1 MAKQIQR
8 LSDTS
13 NIAIL
18 NSIRNSL
25 GNDYAA
31 RVPEATKASVR
42 ETAAEIMSHRPTAN
56 AFLDQLI
63 NRIGSVIVR
72 NNSWTNPLAEF
83 KRGMLEFGDTIEEIQ
98 VGLIQARS
106 YNPHREYLEKDIF
119 GTHSPHVEANYHT
132 MNRQEFYPISVKRE
146 QLQQAFLSSTGLYEL
161 INAVL
166 QVPMNSDNW
175 DEFLLM
181 CSLFAQYEQNGG
193 YHRIHVPDAR
203 SIDAG
208 SYEAKQ
214 VIKKV
219 RATAED
225 MTFMSG
231 KYNAAGMPIA
241 ANREDLVLFS
251 TPDFNATVDVDAL
264 AGAFNLERSTL
275 AGRQVTI
282 PADKFGL
289 DGAQA
294 ILTTKDFF
302 VVADQLL
309 ENTSAENPVG
319 LTTNY
324 FLHHWQVIS
333 QSRFAPAVLFHTG
346 VDDTQAI
353 EIRGVDGVSEITLTY
368 RDGTDAT
375 GAQPRGAI
383 LVADA
388 TATSQH
394 DDGPTV
400 PAVYWSLTGNDDPT
414 TRISQHGTVHI
425 GGRETANSV
434 KITATATFIDPE
446 QPGGETTYSRSR
458 NITIDA
464 DSPMIPQ
471 WPNERPGGET
481 DYTQPDEPEEPEEPA
496 GDGEDTEGA

>member
-1 MAKQIQR
+1 MAKEIQK

-13 NIAIL
+13 NVAIL

-31 RVPEATKASVR
+31 RVTEATQAGIR
-42 ETAAEIMSHRPTAN
+42 ETASQIMGHRPNQN
-56 AFLDQLI
+56 AFLDALV

-83 KRGMLEFGDTIEEIQ
+83 KRGMLEFGDTIEEIN

-106 YNPHREYLEKDIF
+106 YDPNREYLERDIF
-119 GTHSPHVEANYHT
+119 GTHTPHVEANYHKV
-132 MNRQEFYPISVKRE
+132 NRQEFYPISIKRE

-161 INAVL
+161 INSVL
-166 QVPMNSDNW
+166 EVPMNSDNW
-175 DEFLLM
+175 DEFLTM
-181 CSLFAQYEQNGG
+181 CSLFAQYEANGG
-193 YHRIHVPDAR
+193 YHRINVPDAR

-208 SYEAKQ
+208 SFEARQ

-231 KYNAAGMPIA
+231 KFNAAGMPIA
-241 ANREDLVLFS
+241 AKREDLVLFS
-251 TPDFNATVDVDAL
+251 TPQFNATIDVDAL
-264 AGAFNLERSTL
+264 AGAFNMERSSL

-282 PADKFGL
+282 PQEQFGL

-302 VVADQLL
+302 VVADQIL

-324 FLHHWQVIS
+324 FLHHWSVIS

-346 VDDTQAI
+346 ADDTQAY
-353 EIRGVDGVSEITLTY
+353 EIRGVNGVSQITLKY

-375 GAQPRGAI
+375 GSQPRGAI

-388 TATSQH
+388 TATAE
-394 DDGPTV
+394 GEEGETPTIPTV
-400 PAVYWSLTGNDDPT
+400 MWTLTGNSDPK
-414 TRISQHGTVHI
+414 TRITQHGTVHI

-434 KITATATFIDPE
+434 QIKATATFIDPDSP
-446 QPGGETTYSRSR
+446 QGEELSRTR
-458 NITIDA
+458 NITVDQ
-464 DSPMIPQ
+464 DSPMIPV
-471 WPNERPGGET
+471 WPNTRPGGPT
-481 DYTQPDEPEEPEEPA
+481 DYGD
-496 GDGEDTEGA
+496 GDGEEPIEPDPEPEV